1 MNINSYKLF
10 SILAIGFSKRLKMVS
25 IEYTYSYFLILK
37 LLQKENFIRFF
48 EVCLKGKKY
57 YLNIYLSN
65 RSYYTSWKSVSKVE
79 NKVYLKT
86 FKTHKKNNVKISKMK
101 NFALSNV
108 NKQNLS
114 LVAFSNSN
122 FGLYFTKCFG
132 ECLFTIR

>member
-1 MNINSYKLF
+1 
-10 SILAIGFSKRLKMVS
+10 MVS

-108 NKQNLS
+108 SKQNLS